1 MGVACKGRGVLGF
14 WFGKPEENRQCG
26 TARRRLEDNNKMNI
40 KLCER
45 AWIELI
51 CLRIAIR

>member
-1 MGVACKGRGVLGF
+1 MDVACKGRGVLGF

-40 KLCER
+40 K
-45 AWIELI
+45 
-51 CLRIAIR
+51 